1 MMDPVTS
8 GIFIVVVLFL
18 LMAIGTPIAFALG
31 GVSLAALVMT
41 RGMSEL
47 TYFGE
52 TFYGSLASF
61 SFVAIPMFILMG
73 AAVASSP
80 TGRDLYRSLDL
91 WLGKVPGGLAISNI
105 GACSIFAALS
115 GSSPATSAAIGK
127 LGIPE
132 MRKRGYPDGVAA
144 GSIAAGGTLGI
155 LIPPS
160 VTMIVYGISTETSI
174 GRLFIAGAVPGIM
187 LALLFM
193 IWTLI
198 ACRMGGYGTPNS
210 TVKAASRL
218 KNQLQDNVE
227 GNLKALVR
235 VLPFLV
241 VVMLILFAL
250 YGGVATPSEAAG
262 AGAFLCLALAILV
275 YRMWQVKPL
284 SGIMRDALRESVM
297 IMLIIACAEIF
308 AYTLSSL
315 FITQTVA
322 ESIASLEVNRWV
334 LMALINL
341 FLLVA
346 GFFLP
351 PVAVI
356 VMTAPI
362 LLPIIVAAN
371 FDPYWFAVI
380 LTINLEIGLITPPV
394 GLNLFIIKGIAPD
407 ISLRDILLGSLPYAL
422 CMVLGIILLCF
433 FPSIALWLPNLIMGA
448 GG

>member
-1 MMDPVTS
+1 MDPITL
-8 GIFIVVVLFL
+8 GIIVAVGLIV

-31 GVSLAALVMT
+31 GVSLMALLYD
-41 RGMSEL
+41 RGLPEL

-52 TFYGSLASF
+52 TFFDRIAEFG
-61 SFVAIPMFILMG
+61 FVAIPMFILMG

-91 WLGKVPGGLAISNI
+91 WMGRLPAGLAVSNI

-115 GSSPATSAAIGK
+115 GSSPATCAAIGK
-127 LGIPE
+127 MGIPE
-132 MRKRGYPDGVAA
+132 MRTRGYPDGVAA
-144 GSIAAGGTLGI
+144 GCIAAGGTLGI

-160 VTMIVYGISTETSI
+160 VTMIIYGISTETSI
-174 GRLFIAGAVPGIM
+174 GRLFIAGVVPGFM
-187 LALLFM
+187 LAGLFM
-193 IWTLI
+193 IWTII
-198 ACRMGGYGTPNS
+198 ACKLAGGYANP
-210 TVKAASRL
+210 VAASAEKL
-218 KNQLQDNVE
+218 KNTVQQNVDS
-227 GNLKALVR
+227 NMKAVVR
-235 VLPFLV
+235 VLPFLGV
-241 VVMLILFAL
+241 VAGILFAL

-262 AGAFLCLALAILV
+262 VGAFLCLMLAILI
-275 YRMWQVKPL
+275 YRMWQIGPL
-284 SGIMRDALRESVM
+284 KLIMRDSLRESVM
-297 IMLIIACAEIF
+297 IMLVIACAEVF
-308 AYTLSSL
+308 AYALSSM

-322 ESIASLEVNRWV
+322 AAIADMDVNRWV
-334 LMALINL
+334 LMGVINV

-362 LLPIIVAAN
+362 LLPIILAAN
-371 FDPYWFAVI
+371 FDPYWFAVV

-422 CMVLGIILLCF
+422 CMVLAILLLCL
-433 FPSIALWLPNLIMGA
+433 FPGIALWLPNLIMG
-448 GG
+448 

>member
-1 MMDPVTS
+1 MDPITL
-8 GIFIVVVLFL
+8 GIIVAIALIA

-31 GVSLAALVMT
+31 GVSLLALIYD
-41 RGMSEL
+41 RGLAEL

-52 TFYGSLASF
+52 TFFDRIAEFG
-61 SFVAIPMFILMG
+61 FVAIPMFILMG

-91 WLGKVPGGLAISNI
+91 WMGKLPGGLAVSNI

-115 GSSPATSAAIGK
+115 GSSPATCAAIGK
-127 LGIPE
+127 MGIPE
-132 MRKRGYPDGVAA
+132 MRMRGYPDGVAA
-144 GSIAAGGTLGI
+144 GCIAAGGTLGI

-160 VTMIVYGISTETSI
+160 VTMIIYGISTETSI
-174 GRLFIAGAVPGIM
+174 GRLFIAGVVPGFM
-187 LALLFM
+187 LAGLFM
-193 IWTLI
+193 IWTMI
-198 ACRMGGYGTPNS
+198 ACKMAGGYNNPMAES
-210 TVKAASRL
+210 VERL
-218 KNQLQDNVE
+218 KQNVDT
-227 GNLKALVR
+227 NLKALVR
-235 VLPFLV
+235 VLPFLGV
-241 VVMLILFAL
+241 VAGILFAL

-262 AGAFLCLALAILV
+262 VGAFLCLALAILI
-275 YRMWQVKPL
+275 YRMWQLGPIKL
-284 SGIMRDALRESVM
+284 IMRDSLRESVM
-297 IMLIIACAEIF
+297 IMLVIATAEVF
-308 AYTLSSL
+308 AYALSSM

-322 ESIASLEVNRWV
+322 AAIADLEINRWA
-334 LMALINL
+334 LMGVINL

-362 LLPIIVAAN
+362 LLPIILAAN

-407 ISLRDILLGSLPYAL
+407 ISLRDILMGSLPYAL
-422 CMVLGIILLCF
+422 CMVLGILLLCL
-433 FPSIALWLPNLIMGA
+433 FPGIALWLPNLIMG
-448 GG
+448 

>member
-1 MMDPVTS
+1 MDPVTS
-8 GIFIVVVLFL
+8 GILVVIVLLV

-31 GVSLAALVMT
+31 AVSLGALILDQ
-41 RGMSEL
+41 GMGEL

-52 TFYGSLASF
+52 TFFGHIASF
-61 SFVAIPMFILMG
+61 GFVAIPMFILMG

-91 WLGKVPGGLAISNI
+91 WMGRLPGGLAISNI
-105 GACSIFAALS
+105 AACSIFAALS

-144 GSIAAGGTLGI
+144 GCIAAGGTLGI

-174 GRLFIAGAVPGIM
+174 GRLFIAGAMPGLM
-187 LALLFM
+187 LAGLFM
-193 IWTLI
+193 VWTLI
-198 ACRMGGYGTPNS
+198 ACKMAGGYDTPNPVARAAAQ
-210 TVKAASRL
+210 VKE
-218 KNQLQDNVE
+218 NVE
-227 GNLKALVR
+227 GNLKALIR
-235 VLPFLV
+235 VLPFLL
-241 VVMLILFAL
+241 VVMGILFAL

-262 AGAFLCLALAILV
+262 VGAFLCLVLAILV
-275 YRMWQVKPL
+275 YRMWQAKPI
-284 SGIMRDALRESVM
+284 GIIMRDALRESVM

-308 AYTLSSL
+308 AFALSSL
-315 FITQTVA
+315 FVTQTVA
-322 ESIASLEVNRWV
+322 AAIADLEVNRWV
-334 LMALINL
+334 LMGVINL

-356 VMTAPI
+356 VMAAPI
-362 LLPIIVAAN
+362 LLPIILAAN

-407 ISLRDILLGSLPYAL
+407 IALRDILLGSLPYAM
-422 CMVLGIILLCF
+422 CMILAIVLLCF
-433 FPSIALWLPNLIMGA
+433 FPEIALWLPDLLMGA
-448 GG
+448 GV

>member
-1 MMDPVTS
+1 MDPVTS
-8 GIFIVVVLFL
+8 GILIVVALFV

-31 GVSLAALVMT
+31 GVSLAALVLD
-41 RGMSEL
+41 RGMGEL

-52 TFYGSLASF
+52 TFFGNIASF
-61 SFVAIPMFILMG
+61 GFVAIPMFILMG

-91 WLGKVPGGLAISNI
+91 WLGRMPGGLAISNI

-144 GSIAAGGTLGI
+144 GCIAAGGTLGI

-174 GRLFIAGAVPGIM
+174 GRLFIAGALPGLM
-187 LALLFM
+187 LAGLFM
-193 IWTLI
+193 AWTLI
-198 ACRMGGYGTPNS
+198 ACKLSGGYGNPLADA
-210 TVKAASRL
+210 AASA
-218 KNQLQDNVE
+218 KENVE

-235 VLPFLV
+235 VLPFILV
-241 VVMLILFAL
+241 VTAILFAL

-262 AGAFLCLALAILV
+262 AGAFLCLALAIIV

-284 SGIMRDALRESVM
+284 KTILRDALSESVM
-297 IMLIIACAEIF
+297 IMLIIAAAEVF
-308 AYTLSSL
+308 AFALSSL
-315 FITQTVA
+315 FVTQTVA
-322 ESIASLEVNRWV
+322 GGIADLEVNRWV
-334 LMALINL
+334 LMGIINV

-356 VMTAPI
+356 VMAAPI
-362 LLPIIVAAN
+362 LMPIILAAN
-371 FDPYWFAVI
+371 FDPYWFAVV

-407 ISLRDILLGSLPYAL
+407 IALRDILLGSLPYAL
-422 CMVLGIILLCF
+422 CMVLGIVLLCF
-433 FPSIALWLPNLIMGA
+433 FPGIATWLPDLIIDS
-448 GG
+448 

>member
-1 MMDPVTS
+1 MDPVTS
-8 GIFIVVVLFL
+8 GILVLVVLL
-18 LMAIGTPIAFALG
+18 TLMAIGTPIAFALG
-31 GVSLAALVMT
+31 GVSVAALVMD
-41 RGMSEL
+41 RGMGEL

-52 TFYGSLASF
+52 TFFNSIASF
-61 SFVAIPMFILMG
+61 GFVAIPMFILMG

-91 WLGKVPGGLAISNI
+91 WMGRLPGGLAISNI
-105 GACSIFAALS
+105 AACSIFAALS
-115 GSSPATSAAIGK
+115 GSSPATAAAIGK

-144 GSIAAGGTLGI
+144 GCIAAGGTLGI

-174 GRLFIAGAVPGIM
+174 GRLFIAGAMPGLM

-193 IWTLI
+193 AWTLI
-198 ACRMGGYGTPNS
+198 ACKLAGGYSTPNPVAEVAAQ
-210 TVKAASRL
+210 VKQ
-218 KNQLQDNVE
+218 NIE
-227 GNLKALVR
+227 GNMKALVR

-241 VVMLILFAL
+241 VVMGILFAL

-262 AGAFLCLALAILV
+262 VGAFLCLALAIIV
-275 YRMWQVKPL
+275 YRMWQARPL
-284 SGIMRDALRESVM
+284 KIIMRDALRESVM
-297 IMLIIACAEIF
+297 IMLIIAAAEIF
-308 AYTLSSL
+308 AFALSSL

-322 ESIASLEVNRWV
+322 GAIADLEVNRWV
-334 LMALINL
+334 LMGVINL

-362 LLPIIVAAN
+362 LLPIIQAAN
-371 FDPYWFAVI
+371 FDPYWFAVV

-407 ISLRDILLGSLPYAL
+407 ISVRDILMGSLPYAL
-422 CMVLGIILLCF
+422 CMVLGIVLLCF
-433 FPSIALWLPNLIMGA
+433 FPSIVTWLPDAVMGA

>member
-1 MMDPVTS
+1 MDPITL
-8 GIFIVVVLFL
+8 GIIVAVALIA

-31 GVSLAALVMT
+31 GVSLLALLYD
-41 RGMSEL
+41 RGLAEL

-52 TFYGSLASF
+52 TFFDRIAEFG
-61 SFVAIPMFILMG
+61 FVAIPMFILMG

-91 WLGKVPGGLAISNI
+91 WMGKLPGGLAVSNI

-115 GSSPATSAAIGK
+115 GSSPATCAAIGK
-127 LGIPE
+127 MGIPE
-132 MRKRGYPDGVAA
+132 MRMRGYPDGVAA
-144 GSIAAGGTLGI
+144 GCIAAGGTLGI

-160 VTMIVYGISTETSI
+160 VTMIIYGISTETSI
-174 GRLFIAGAVPGIM
+174 GRLFIAGVVPGFM
-187 LALLFM
+187 LAGLFM
-193 IWTLI
+193 IWTMI
-198 ACRMGGYGTPNS
+198 ACKMAGGYNNPMAES
-210 TVKAASRL
+210 VERL
-218 KNQLQDNVE
+218 KQNVKQNVDT
-227 GNLKALVR
+227 NLKALVR
-235 VLPFLV
+235 VLPFMGV
-241 VVMLILFAL
+241 VAGILFAL

-262 AGAFLCLALAILV
+262 VGAFLCLALAILI
-275 YRMWQVKPL
+275 YRMWQLGPIKL
-284 SGIMRDALRESVM
+284 IMRDSLRESVM
-297 IMLIIACAEIF
+297 IMLVIATAEVF
-308 AYTLSSL
+308 AYALSSM

-322 ESIASLEVNRWV
+322 AAIADLEINRWA
-334 LMALINL
+334 LMGVINL

-362 LLPIIVAAN
+362 LLPIILAAN

-407 ISLRDILLGSLPYAL
+407 ISLRDILMGSLPYAL
-422 CMVLGIILLCF
+422 CMVLGILLLCL
-433 FPSIALWLPNLIMGA
+433 FPGIALWLPNLIMG
-448 GG
+448 

>member
-1 MMDPVTS
+1 MDPINL
-8 GIFIVVVLFL
+8 GIIVAIALIG

-31 GVSLAALVMT
+31 GVSLLALLYD
-41 RGMSEL
+41 RGLSEL

-52 TFYGSLASF
+52 TFFDRIAEFG
-61 SFVAIPMFILMG
+61 FVAIPMFILMG

-91 WLGKVPGGLAISNI
+91 WMGKLPGGLAVSNI

-115 GSSPATSAAIGK
+115 GSSPATCAAIGK
-127 LGIPE
+127 MGIPE
-132 MRKRGYPDGVAA
+132 MRMRGYPDGVAA
-144 GSIAAGGTLGI
+144 GCIAAGGTLGI

-160 VTMIVYGISTETSI
+160 VTMIIYGISTETSI
-174 GRLFIAGAVPGIM
+174 GRLFIAGVVPGFM
-187 LALLFM
+187 LAGLFM
-193 IWTLI
+193 IWTMI
-198 ACRMGGYGTPNS
+198 ACKLAGGYNNS
-210 TVKAASRL
+210 MNNPMAESVERL
-218 KNQLQDNVE
+218 KQNVKQNIDT
-227 GNLKALVR
+227 NLKALVR
-235 VLPFLV
+235 VLPFLGV
-241 VVMLILFAL
+241 VAGILFAL

-262 AGAFLCLALAILV
+262 VGAFLCLALAILI
-275 YRMWQVKPL
+275 YRMWQLGPIKL
-284 SGIMRDALRESVM
+284 IMRDSLRESVM
-297 IMLIIACAEIF
+297 IMLVIATAEVF
-308 AYTLSSL
+308 AYALSSM

-322 ESIASLEVNRWV
+322 AAIADLEINRWA
-334 LMALINL
+334 LMGVINL

-362 LLPIIVAAN
+362 LLPIILAAD

-407 ISLRDILLGSLPYAL
+407 ISLRDILMGSLPYAL
-422 CMVLGIILLCF
+422 CMVLGILLLCL
-433 FPSIALWLPNLIMGA
+433 FPGIALWLPNLIMG
-448 GG
+448 

>member
-1 MMDPVTS
+1 MDPITL
-8 GIFIVVVLFL
+8 GIIVAIALIT

-31 GVSLAALVMT
+31 GVSLLALIYD
-41 RGMSEL
+41 RGLAEL

-52 TFYGSLASF
+52 TFFDRIAEFG
-61 SFVAIPMFILMG
+61 FVAIPMFILMG

-91 WLGKVPGGLAISNI
+91 WMGKLPGGLAVSNI

-115 GSSPATSAAIGK
+115 GSSPATCAAIGK
-127 LGIPE
+127 MGIPE
-132 MRKRGYPDGVAA
+132 MRMRGYPDGVAA
-144 GSIAAGGTLGI
+144 GCIAAGGTLGI

-160 VTMIVYGISTETSI
+160 VTMIIYGISTETSI
-174 GRLFIAGAVPGIM
+174 GRLFIAGVVPGFM
-187 LALLFM
+187 LAGLFM
-193 IWTLI
+193 IWTMI
-198 ACRMGGYGTPNS
+198 ACKMAGGYNNPMAES
-210 TVKAASRL
+210 VERL
-218 KNQLQDNVE
+218 KQNVKQNVDT
-227 GNLKALVR
+227 NLKALVR
-235 VLPFLV
+235 VLPFLGV
-241 VVMLILFAL
+241 VAGILFAL

-262 AGAFLCLALAILV
+262 VGAFLCLALAILI
-275 YRMWQVKPL
+275 YRMWQLGPIKL
-284 SGIMRDALRESVM
+284 IMRDSLRESVM
-297 IMLIIACAEIF
+297 IMLVIATAEVF
-308 AYTLSSL
+308 AYALSSM

-322 ESIASLEVNRWV
+322 AAIADLEINRWA
-334 LMALINL
+334 LMGVINL

-362 LLPIIVAAN
+362 LLPIILAAN

-407 ISLRDILLGSLPYAL
+407 ISLRDILMGSLPYAL
-422 CMVLGIILLCF
+422 CMVLGILLLCL
-433 FPSIALWLPNLIMGA
+433 FPGIALWLPNLIMG
-448 GG
+448 

>member
-1 MMDPVTS
+1 MDPITL
-8 GIFIVVVLFL
+8 GIIVAVCLIL

-31 GVSLAALVMT
+31 GVSLMALLYD
-41 RGMSEL
+41 RGLPEL

-52 TFYGSLASF
+52 TFFDRIAEFG
-61 SFVAIPMFILMG
+61 FVAIPMFILMG

-91 WLGKVPGGLAISNI
+91 WMGRLPAGLAVSNI

-115 GSSPATSAAIGK
+115 GSSPATCAAIGK
-127 LGIPE
+127 MGIPE
-132 MRKRGYPDGVAA
+132 MRTRGYPDGVAA
-144 GSIAAGGTLGI
+144 GCIAAGGTLGI

-160 VTMIVYGISTETSI
+160 VTMIIYGISTETSI
-174 GRLFIAGAVPGIM
+174 GRLFIAGVVPGFM
-187 LALLFM
+187 LAGLFM
-193 IWTLI
+193 IWTII
-198 ACRMGGYGTPNS
+198 ACKLAGGYANPL
-210 TVKAASRL
+210 AASAEKL
-218 KNQLQDNVE
+218 KNTVQQNVDS
-227 GNLKALVR
+227 NMKAVVR
-235 VLPFLV
+235 VLPFLGV
-241 VVMLILFAL
+241 VAGILFAL

-262 AGAFLCLALAILV
+262 VGAFLCLMLAILI
-275 YRMWQVKPL
+275 YRMWQIGPIKL
-284 SGIMRDALRESVM
+284 IMRDSLRESVM
-297 IMLIIACAEIF
+297 IMLVIACAEVF
-308 AYTLSSL
+308 AYALSSM

-322 ESIASLEVNRWV
+322 AAIADMDVNRWV
-334 LMALINL
+334 LMGVINV

-362 LLPIIVAAN
+362 LLPIILAAN

-422 CMVLGIILLCF
+422 CMVLAILLLCL
-433 FPSIALWLPNLIMGA
+433 FPGIALWLPNLIMG
-448 GG
+448 